1 MNRTADGFEPS
12 QTESGPHSPVFE
24 YDRNYDDETMSLQ
37 REIEKQISE
46 SQDLISPSQPL
57 EELVEE
63 YAKEDQVFRQKL
75 ADLGT
80 RFTHI
85 RKVRGDGNC
94 FFRGFGFAYLET
106 LLSDDAELAR
116 FKEIATKSK
125 EELVALGFPQ
135 FTIEDFHETFM
146 EVLGHAEKKCSVQ
159 ELEQTF
165 NDQGISDYFVV
176 YLRLMVSGHLQK
188 ESEFYTNFIE
198 GGRTVKEFCNQE
210 VEPMGKESDHIHI
223 IALST
228 ALQVGVLVEYMDR
241 AGDAC
246 NHHVFPEGGRPVV
259 NLLYRPGHYDILYN
273 MQ

>member
-1 MNRTADGFEPS
+1 
-12 QTESGPHSPVFE
+12 
-24 YDRNYDDETMSLQ
+24 MSLQ
-37 REIEKQISE
+37 REIEKQIADV
-46 SQDLISPSQPL
+46 QNLISQCQPL
-57 EELVEE
+57 ADLVEE
-63 YAKEDQVFRQKL
+63 YAKEDQVYLQKFT
-75 ADLGT
+75 DLGK
-80 RFTHI
+80 RFTHL

-106 LLSDDAELAR
+106 LLSDEVELAR

-135 FTIEDFHETFM
+135 FTIDDFHETFM
-146 EVLGHAEKKCSVQ
+146 EVLGQAEKKCTLQ

-188 ESEFYTNFIE
+188 ESDFYTSFIE

-223 IALST
+223 IALSS
-228 ALQVGVLVEYMDR
+228 ALSVGVLVEYMDR
-241 AGDAC
+241 AGDTC
-246 NHHVFPEGGRPVV
+246 NHHIFPEDGRPII

-273 MQ
+273 NR